1 MTRYYQ
7 IIEIT
12 KEEADSIK
20 EFEQVFKKS
29 RKYYTLSWGHDI
41 STLADDRVTILHNT
55 EIEGVIAA
63 EDDED
68 AIKKFGLSKYVPS

>member
-1 MTRYYQ
+1 MNRYYQ
-7 IIEIT
+7 IIELS
-12 KEEADSIK
+12 KEEA
-20 EFEQVFKKS
+20 EQMSEHQQVYKKS

-68 AIKKFGLSKYVPS
+68 AIKQFGLTIYK

>member
-1 MTRYYQ
+1 MKRYYQ
-7 IIEIT
+7 INEIT
-12 KEEADSIK
+12 KEEADNLK
-20 EFEQVFKKS
+20 EHQQVYKKS

-41 STLADDRVTILHNT
+41 STLAEDRVTILHNT

-68 AIKKFGLSKYVPS
+68 AIKQFGLSKYSPA

>member
-1 MTRYYQ
+1 MQKYYQ
-7 IIEIT
+7 ILEVT
-12 KEEADSIK
+12 KDEADKIK
-20 EFEQVFKKS
+20 QFERVYKKS

-68 AIKKFGLSKYVPS
+68 AVKQFGLTRYE

>member
-1 MTRYYQ
+1 MQRYYQ
-7 IIEIT
+7 LNEVT
-12 KEEADSIK
+12 KDEADSIK
-20 EFEQVFKKS
+20 EFEPVYKKS

-68 AIKKFGLSKYVPS
+68 AVKQFGLTIYE